1 MTKPV
6 LPLDLVPNVAPA
18 TILVRG
24 GATRSPYDETCEA
37 LFLTSGFVYDDA
49 AGGRSGVRPGGLAL
63 RLFALPQPDSGDV
76 RGALAAAR
84 RRRSMPCHRKRHGGG
99 VRRPPLPVARRQKVV
114 SSRALFGSCHYIVAD
129 LLPRWGIETVLV
141 DGRDL
146 GAWEAALAGGA
157 ALAFCESPSNPA
169 MEIID
174 LAEVARL
181 THCAGGLLV
190 VDNVFATPL
199 LQRPLRLGADVVV
212 YSATKHI
219 DGQGRCLGG
228 AILASE
234 KFIKD
239 DLGLFYRH
247 TGPSLSPFNAWLLLK
262 GLETLELR
270 VDRQCRT
277 ALAVANYLE
286 THPKITRVLYPG
298 LPSHPQYELAR
309 RQMTQ
314 GGGLVCFDIAG
325 DKESCFRFHGCAA
338 ARRHLEQ
345 SGRLRRASSPI
356 RRRRPIRVSSPR
368 RAPNSASATR
378 WCASRPVSKPKRTC
392 STTSSRHSPPFE
404 WKPKWM
410 KSTVFSWR
418 SSSRM
423 RPSRSPRW
431 RSASACRRPL
441 VGSASK
447 SSRQG
452 E

>member
-6 LPLDLVPNVAPA
+6 LPPDLADSLDPA

-37 LFLTSGFVYDDA
+37 LFITSGFVYDDA
-49 AGGRSGVRPGGLAL
+49 AAAEAAFAQDGSRYVYSRYRNPTVAMFEERL
-63 RLFALPQPDSGDV
+63 RLLEGAEACRATASGMAAVFA
-76 RGALAAAR
+76 ALLCRLRAG
-84 RRRSMPCHRKRHGGG
+84 HR
-99 VRRPPLPVARRQKVV
+99 VV
-114 SSRALFGSCHYIVAD
+114 SSRALFGSCRYIVAE
-129 LLPRWGIETVLV
+129 LLPRWGVETVLV

-146 GAWEAALAGGA
+146 GAWEDALASGA

-174 LAEVARL
+174 IAAVARL
-181 THCAGGLLV
+181 THRAGGLLV

-277 ALAVANYLE
+277 ASAIARYLE
-286 THPKITRVLYPG
+286 THPRVTRVLYPG

-309 RQMTQ
+309 RQMMQ
-314 GGGLVCFDIAG
+314 GGGVVCFDVAG
-325 DKESCFRFHGCAA
+325 DKESCFRFMDA
-338 ARRHLEQ
+338 L
-345 SGRLRRASSPI
+345 RLVDIS
-356 RRRRPIRVSSPR
+356 
-368 RAPNSASATR
+368 NN
-378 WCASRPVSKPKRTC
+378 
-392 STTSSRHSPPFE
+392 
-404 WKPKWM
+404 
-410 KSTVFSWR
+410 
-418 SSSRM
+418 
-423 RPSRSPRW
+423 
-431 RSASACRRPL
+431 L
-441 VGSASK
+441 GDSK
-447 SSRQG
+447 SLVTHPATTTHSRLKPEARAELG
-452 E
+452 IGDSLVRFSTGLEAEADLLDDIERALGHI